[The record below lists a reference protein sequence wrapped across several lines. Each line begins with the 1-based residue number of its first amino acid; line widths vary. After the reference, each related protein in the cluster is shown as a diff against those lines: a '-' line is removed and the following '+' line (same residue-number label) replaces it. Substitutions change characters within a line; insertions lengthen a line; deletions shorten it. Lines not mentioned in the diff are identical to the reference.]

1 MSYNIIMSKILLG
14 GLGLAVVIM
23 LGVGAYWLF
32 SKSSLSVQRS
42 VDSTTEEDVRPLS
55 FSIKLS
61 NFSEGFHLGKGVLVV
76 HGGDIDLNY
85 FGDTPPEVFREIS
98 VNGNIKD
105 LKKELK
111 RLRING
117 RRIYKIM
124 DLKDID
130 ANEDLNLKIVIG
142 EKDAQISFIQKVKD
156 TEDTVSVMTSYPL
169 YDEESRRPRRYNV
182 LADILD
188 VGFLSNGKETKDS
201 VRLHR
206 DLEGIVGVSV
216 IPSN

>member
-1 MSYNIIMSKILLG
+1 MSKILLG